1 MQDLNYKA
9 QDAYAAAHAEACHL
23 ANRILEQLNNLPAPD
38 QETNWGHVGNLQALI
53 GDLRR
58 ALNLGEEE

>member
-1 MQDLNYKA
+1 MPTHVTA
-9 QDAYAAAHAEACHL
+9 QDAYASAHAEACDL
-23 ANRILEQLNNLPAPD
+23 ASRIMEDLNNLPAPNQD
-38 QETNWGHVGNLQALI
+38 IHWGHVGNLQALI

>member
-1 MQDLNYKA
+1 MSNQAA

-23 ANRILEQLNNLPAPD
+23 ANRIIDSLNDLPAPD

-58 ALNLGEEE
+58 ALNIGEEE